1 MYQRS
6 TNALPTPCQR
16 PTNACPHTPPYPLGV
31 LAHTRQL
38 EGGCMPPTGRNK
50 GKQPM
55 TPTTHTRPTTPAE
68 EQATAKA
75 EKHCPLCATVFETA
89 NPGGFA
95 LSVGNAAMGGL
106 TRGGGWVS
114 SLCQKPKFGLRFISM
129 DFPTHF
135 R

>member
-1 MYQRS
+1 
-6 TNALPTPCQR
+6 
-16 PTNACPHTPPYPLGV
+16 
-31 LAHTRQL
+31 
-38 EGGCMPPTGRNK
+38 MPPTGRNK

-114 SLCQKPKFGLRFISM
+114 SLCQMTTLVDAATKGNFEPKCDLRE
-129 DFPTHF
+129 
-135 R
+135 